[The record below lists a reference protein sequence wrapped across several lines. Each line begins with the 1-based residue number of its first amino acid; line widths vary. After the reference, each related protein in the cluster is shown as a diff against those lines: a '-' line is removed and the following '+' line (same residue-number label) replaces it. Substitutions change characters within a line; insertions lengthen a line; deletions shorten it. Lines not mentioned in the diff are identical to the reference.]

1 MQGWFRRVSMKYDV
15 KKTKAIRLDN
25 ATLFDIHKLSEYK
38 EVDNC
43 VAYLFDILSNKIDK
57 FKRKNPS
64 KNKSQLKT
72 LIVNLYKNY
81 LDDKTRYVSIYLG
94 KSYYENLE
102 SRYNKLFISSIMID
116 IVHALDELGF
126 IRLNLGYYSLK
137 KSRISRIIGTDKLFK
152 LFTKHQ
158 FSPEMI
164 QISREKELIV
174 MRDFIDGKKV
184 DISYEDNSLTTQ
196 WRDDLKKYNDLLAK
210 TYIDIPEFSDD
221 GITLPSKRNK
231 NQTYT
236 ISLNQSDKVVQRIF
250 NNNSWAD
257 GGRFYGG
264 WWQRIPSHYRA
275 RIHFSN
281 MPTSELDFSGL
292 HINLLYRINKQKL
305 NMPDPYDIKGIG
317 VDGLNRQIVKIILL
331 QIINAKSR
339 QSAIKSIR
347 QTINFDPTLYE
358 YVYENQLDYISFI
371 DEVLKTHKV
380 IKEYFFSG
388 QGIKLQNFDAMM
400 AEKVINHFTNLDIP
414 VLCIH
419 DSFLIGANKTKD
431 LEKVM
436 TEKFEQVLRSLG
448 LESHGIGLS
457 TKGMPE
463 GLFQDL
469 ISRWEYRDMMIDNLI
484 KLPYKYPIWAKKLDS
499 FNKK

>member
-1 MQGWFRRVSMKYDV
+1 MENDV

-25 ATLFDIHKLSEYK
+25 STLFDIHKLSEYK
-38 EVDNC
+38 EVDIC
-43 VAYLFDILSNKIDK
+43 VAYLFNILSKKIDK

-94 KSYYENLE
+94 KSYYDNLE
-102 SRYNKLFISSIMID
+102 SRYNKLFISRIIID

-126 IRLNLGYYSLK
+126 IELNLGFSFPQ
-137 KSRISRIIGTDKLFK
+137 KSKVSRIIGTDKLFK
-152 LFTKHQ
+152 LFTQHQ
-158 FSPEMI
+158 FSAEMI
-164 QISREKELIV
+164 QTSREKELIV
-174 MRDFIDGKKV
+174 MRDIIDGKKV
-184 DISYEDNSLTTQ
+184 DLSYEDTSSTNQ

-210 TYIDIPEFSDD
+210 TYIDIPHFSEK
-221 GITLPSKRNK
+221 GIALPSKGNK

-250 NNNSWAD
+250 NNNSWED

-264 WWQRIPSHYRA
+264 WWQRIPSGYRGG
-275 RIHFSN
+275 IHFST

-292 HINLLYRINKQKL
+292 HINLIYLLCKKDF
-305 NMPDPYDIKGIG
+305 PKSDPYDIHGIG
-317 VDGLNRQIVKIILL
+317 IEGLNRQIVKIILL
-331 QIINAKSR
+331 HIINAKSR
-339 QSAIKSIR
+339 ESAVKSITMR
-347 QTINFDPTLYE
+347 INFDTTLYE
-358 YVYENQLDYISFI
+358 YVSQNNLDYLSFI
-371 DEVLKTHKV
+371 DEILITHKP
-380 IKEYFFSG
+380 IKKYFFSG

-419 DSFLIGANKTKD
+419 DSFLIAADKTKD
-431 LEKVM
+431 LNLVM
-436 TEKFEQVLRSLG
+436 TEKFEQVLMSLG
-448 LESHGIGLS
+448 LESDGIGLS

-463 GLFQDL
+463 GLFQQWL
-469 ISRWEYRDMMIDNLI
+469 TRPEYRDTWIDNMR
-484 KLPYKYPIWAKKLDS
+484 KLPYDYPVWAKKLDS
-499 FNKK
+499 FNKNNLLITKSTF

>member
-1 MQGWFRRVSMKYDV
+1 MEHEVNKE
-15 KKTKAIRLDN
+15 KAIRLDN
-25 ATLFDIHKLSEYK
+25 STLFDIHKLSEYK

-43 VAYLFDILSNKIDK
+43 VAYLFDILSKKIDK

-72 LIVNLYKNY
+72 LIVNLYKNF
-81 LDDKTRYVSIYLG
+81 LDDKTRYVSINLG

-152 LFTKHQ
+152 LFTQHQ
-158 FSPEMI
+158 FSAEMI
-164 QISREKELIV
+164 QTSREKELIV
-174 MRDFIDGKKV
+174 MRDIVDGKKV
-184 DISYEDNSLTTQ
+184 DISYEDTPSTNQ

-210 TYIDIPEFSDD
+210 TYIDIPQFSEK
-221 GITLPSKRNK
+221 GIALPSKGNK

-236 ISLNQSDKVVQRIF
+236 FSLNQSDKVVQRIF
-250 NNNSWAD
+250 NNNSWED

-264 WWQRIPSHYRA
+264 WWQRIPSDYRSG
-275 RIHFSN
+275 IHFST

-292 HINLLYRINKQKL
+292 HINLIYLLCKKDFL
-305 NMPDPYDIKGIG
+305 KSDPYDIYGIG
-317 VDGLNRQIVKIILL
+317 IKGLNRQIVKIILL
-331 QIINAKSR
+331 HIINAKSR
-339 QSAIKSIR
+339 ESAVKSITMR
-347 QTINFDPTLYE
+347 INFDTTLYE
-358 YVYENQLDYISFI
+358 YVSQNNLDYISFI
-371 DEVLKTHKV
+371 DEILITHKP
-380 IKEYFFSG
+380 IKKYFFSG

-419 DSFLIGANKTKD
+419 DSFLIAADKTKD
-431 LEKVM
+431 LNLVM
-436 TEKFEQVLRSLG
+436 TEKFEQVLMSLG
-448 LESHGIGLS
+448 LESDGIGLS

-463 GLFQDL
+463 GLFQQWL
-469 ISRWEYRDMMIDNLI
+469 TRPEYRDTWIDNMR
-484 KLPYKYPIWAKKLDS
+484 KLPYVYTVWAKKLDS

>member
-1 MQGWFRRVSMKYDV
+1 MEHEVNKE
-15 KKTKAIRLDN
+15 KAIRLEN
-25 ATLFDIHKLSEYK
+25 STLLDIHKLSEYK

-43 VAYLFDILSNKIDK
+43 VAYLFDILAIKIDK

-81 LDDKTRYVSIYLG
+81 LDDKTRYVSINLG

-152 LFTKHQ
+152 LFTQHQ
-158 FSPEMI
+158 FSAEMI
-164 QISREKELIV
+164 QTSREKELIV
-174 MRDFIDGKKV
+174 MRDIIDGKKL
-184 DISYEDNSLTTQ
+184 DISYEDTPSTNQ

-210 TYIDIPEFSDD
+210 TYIDIPQFSEK
-221 GITLPSKRNK
+221 GIALPSKGNK
-231 NQTYT
+231 NQTYK
-236 ISLNQSDKVVQRIF
+236 ISLNQSDKIVQRIF
-250 NNNSWAD
+250 NNNSWED

-264 WWQRIPSHYRA
+264 WWQRIPSDYRGG
-275 RIHFSN
+275 IHFST

-292 HINLLYRINKQKL
+292 HINLIYLLCKKDF
-305 NMPDPYDIKGIG
+305 PKSDPYDIDGIG
-317 VDGLNRQIVKIILL
+317 IEGLNRQIVKIILL
-331 QIINAKSR
+331 HIINAKSR
-339 QSAIKSIR
+339 ESAVKSITMR
-347 QTINFDPTLYE
+347 INFDTTLYE
-358 YVYENQLDYISFI
+358 YVSQNNLDYLSFI
-371 DEVLKTHKV
+371 DEILITHKP
-380 IKEYFFSG
+380 IKKYFFSG

-419 DSFLIGANKTKD
+419 DSFLIAADKTKD
-431 LEKVM
+431 LNLVM
-436 TEKFEQVLRSLG
+436 TEKFEQVLMSLG
-448 LESHGIGLS
+448 LESDGIGLS

-463 GLFQDL
+463 GLFQQWL
-469 ISRWEYRDMMIDNLI
+469 TRPEYRDTWIDNMR
-484 KLPYKYPIWAKKLDS
+484 KLPYVYTVWAKKLDS

>member
-1 MQGWFRRVSMKYDV
+1 MENDV

-25 ATLFDIHKLSEYK
+25 STLFDIHKLSEYK
-38 EVDNC
+38 EVDIC
-43 VAYLFDILSNKIDK
+43 VAYLFNILSKKIDK

-94 KSYYENLE
+94 KSYYDNLE
-102 SRYNKLFISSIMID
+102 SRYNKLFISRIMID

-152 LFTKHQ
+152 LFTQHQ
-158 FSPEMI
+158 FSAEMI
-164 QISREKELIV
+164 QTSREKELIV
-174 MRDFIDGKKV
+174 MRDIIDGKKL
-184 DISYEDNSLTTQ
+184 DISYEDTPSTNQ

-210 TYIDIPEFSDD
+210 TYIDIPQFSEK
-221 GITLPSKRNK
+221 GIALPSKGNK
-231 NQTYT
+231 NQTYK
-236 ISLNQSDKVVQRIF
+236 ISLNQSDKIVQRIF
-250 NNNSWAD
+250 NNNSWED

-264 WWQRIPSHYRA
+264 WWQRIPSGYRGG
-275 RIHFSN
+275 IHFST

-292 HINLLYRINKQKL
+292 HINLIYLLCKKDF
-305 NMPDPYDIKGIG
+305 PKSDPYDIHGIG
-317 VDGLNRQIVKIILL
+317 IEGLNRQIVKIILL
-331 QIINAKSR
+331 HIINAKSR
-339 QSAIKSIR
+339 ESAVKSITMR
-347 QTINFDPTLYE
+347 INFDKTLYE
-358 YVYENQLDYISFI
+358 YVSHNKLDYPSFI
-371 DEVLKTHKV
+371 DEILITHKS
-380 IKEYFFSG
+380 IKKYFFSG

-419 DSFLIGANKTKD
+419 DSFLIAADKTKD
-431 LEKVM
+431 LNQVM
-436 TEKFEQVLRSLG
+436 TEKYGQVLKSLG
-448 LESHGIGLS
+448 LESDGIRLS

-463 GLFQDL
+463 GLFHDML
-469 ISRWEYRDMMIDNLI
+469 SRPEYRDMMIDKMH
-484 KLPYKYPIWAKKLDS
+484 KLPYDYPIWTKKLDS